1 MGTWVGE
8 VGALGGCELEFEFGD
23 LYRVGDESG
32 EEGGNGGGDENL
44 RLGSVWFF
52 HINML
57 DYLSLL

>member
-1 MGTWVGE
+1 MGE

-44 RLGSVWFF
+44 RLGSV
-52 HINML
+52 
-57 DYLSLL
+57 